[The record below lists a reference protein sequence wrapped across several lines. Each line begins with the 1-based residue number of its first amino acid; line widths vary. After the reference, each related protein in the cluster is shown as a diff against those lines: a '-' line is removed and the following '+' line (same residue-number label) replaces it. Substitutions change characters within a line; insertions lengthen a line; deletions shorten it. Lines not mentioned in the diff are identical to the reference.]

1 MIRALEEQI
10 ASLDNE
16 IAQVTTDYVRLSQ
29 LMQEKEQAEE
39 QLEQKLERFLELQE
53 KLDQI

>member
-1 MIRALEEQI
+1 MVERPPGTYQTVL
-10 ASLDNE
+10 
-16 IAQVTTDYVRLSQ
+16 RLSQ